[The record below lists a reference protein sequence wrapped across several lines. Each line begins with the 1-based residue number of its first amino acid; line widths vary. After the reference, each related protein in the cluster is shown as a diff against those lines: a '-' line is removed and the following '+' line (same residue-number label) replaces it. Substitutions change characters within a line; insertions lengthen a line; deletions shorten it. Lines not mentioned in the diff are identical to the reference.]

1 VLLQMHSSLDEHL
14 YEINYTYAFTSA
26 AQPIEISSIV
36 DDREIVKIFAPGNV
50 AYLQNELSPSL
61 NFRLVLVDI
70 KNVVNWICRCVPSD
84 EIINSLL
91 KNSLYKDDRCRTILR
106 CAGT

>member
-1 VLLQMHSSLDEHL
+1 LRLSF
-14 YEINYTYAFTSA
+14 IFTYAFASE
-26 AQPIEISSIV
+26 AQPTEISSIV
-36 DDREIVKIFAPGNV
+36 DDTEIVKIFAPGNV

-70 KNVVNWICRCVPSD
+70 KHVVNCICRCVPSD

-91 KNSLYKDDRCRTILR
+91 KNSLCDDYRCRTILR
-106 CAGT
+106 CAGS